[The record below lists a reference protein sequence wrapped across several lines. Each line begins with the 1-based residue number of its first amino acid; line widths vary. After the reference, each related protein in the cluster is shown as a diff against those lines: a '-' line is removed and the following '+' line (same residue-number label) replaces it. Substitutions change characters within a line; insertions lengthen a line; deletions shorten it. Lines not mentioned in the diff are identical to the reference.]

1 MMAAA
6 ARDLTD
12 LYRQIVLDHNRHP
25 RNQRRPLRCDREA
38 EGHNT
43 LCGDKVRVYLQL
55 ENGTLGDVAG
65 TLGDVAFEAS
75 GCAICLAS
83 ASMMTEAVRARPLD
97 EARTTIDQ
105 FSRALTTN
113 GGETL
118 TGDLAA
124 LGGVGAYPS
133 RIRCATLPWETLR
146 AALDSSPDTVNT
158 EKKSP
163 SR

>member
-1 MMAAA
+1 MSASAP
-6 ARDLTD
+6 DLTD
-12 LYRQIVLDHNRHP
+12 LYRQIVLDHSRHP
-25 RNQRRPLRCDREA
+25 RNQRRPERYDREA

-55 ENGTLGDVAG
+55 KDDTLQ
-65 TLGDVAFEAS
+65 DVAFEAS

-83 ASMMTEAVRARPLD
+83 ASMMTEAVHAHSLAATRSS
-97 EARTTIDQ
+97 IDQ
-105 FSRALTTN
+105 FSRALATN

-124 LGGVGAYPS
+124 LSGVSAYPS

-146 AALDSSPDTVNT
+146 AALDSSRATVNT

>member
-1 MMAAA
+1 MISAS

-12 LYRQIVLDHNRHP
+12 LYRQIVLDHSRHP
-25 RNQRRPLRCDREA
+25 RNQRRPGRYDREA

-43 LCGDKVRVYLQL
+43 LCGDKVRVYLLL
-55 ENGTLGDVAG
+55 EDGTLQ
-65 TLGDVAFEAS
+65 DVAFEAS

-83 ASMMTEAVRARPLD
+83 ASMMTEAVRARPLH
-97 EARTTIDQ
+97 EARTSIDQ
-105 FSRALTTN
+105 FSTALTTN
-113 GGETL
+113 GGGTL

-124 LGGVGAYPS
+124 LSGVSAYPS

-146 AALDSSPDTVNT
+146 AALDSSPATVNT